1 MSRFSV
7 CKVKLLL
14 TAILSLSIS
23 STFAAPPKWVDD
35 ELIVKPRAGLSDAR
49 FEKILSQSK
58 GQSVKHLKQINARV
72 IKVAPQA
79 LDAVMRALSSNPHI
93 DYVEKN
99 PLVPPSAFTPNDP
112 SYKDQWHLSRIQ
124 ASVAWDVSTGNG
136 VTIAVLDSGVE
147 GSHPDLASSMV
158 PGWNVV
164 SNNSN
169 TSPVNLHG
177 TAVAG
182 AVAATGNNGTGVAS
196 VAWRARIMPVRI
208 SNRSDGWAYGS
219 DMIDGILWAADHGAR
234 VVNIS
239 YDIGVASSTINDAAQ
254 YLRNKGGLLVMAAG
268 NNNSNNGSGENPY
281 IINVAATTDTDAKA
295 SFSNYGNYID
305 VSAPG
310 EHIVTTWEN
319 GGYGWGGGTS
329 FSSPLAAGVIALIK
343 AANPNLSVN
352 EVETILKNSAD
363 DLGASGWD
371 KYFGH
376 GRVNAAVAVQMA
388 TQAVPS
394 DTRAP
399 KVTITSPAYNSNV
412 NGDVLVDVAASDNT
426 GVTRVVLYAN
436 GQSVGSDSTAPYR
449 FSWNSTRVADGNA
462 TLTAYAYDAANNT
475 GISSGVTVNVANQ
488 SNTNDTSAPTVTI
501 TNPANASTVSG
512 TVSIYVSATD
522 NVSVTQLSV
531 SIDNSLRCSGANTG
545 SLSCSWNTRK
555 LSGTHTI
562 TAIAR
567 DAAGNSR
574 HTTVDVSIASGGTK
588 GGKGKGRRK

>member
-1 MSRFSV
+1 MSRSGV
-7 CKVKLLL
+7 CKLKLLL
-14 TAILSLSIS
+14 VVIFSLGVTSL
-23 STFAAPPKWVDD
+23 FAAPPEWVDG
-35 ELIVKPRAGLSDAR
+35 ELIVKPLAGLSDAR

-58 GQSVKHLKQINARV
+58 GQSVKHLKQINAHV

-112 SYKDQWHLSRIQ
+112 GYPEQWHLSKIQ
-124 ASVAWDVSTGNG
+124 ASVAWGVSTGNG

-147 GSHPDLASSMV
+147 DSHPDLAGSMV

-169 TSPVNLHG
+169 TSPIGLHG

-182 AVAATGNNGTGVAS
+182 AVAATGNNGIGVAS
-196 VAWRARIMPVRI
+196 IAWRARIMPVRI
-208 SNRSDGWAYGS
+208 SNRSDGWADGG
-219 DMIDGILWAADHGAR
+219 DMADGILWAADHGAR

-239 YDIGVASSTINDAAQ
+239 YDIGVASSVINDAAQ
-254 YLRNKGGLLVMAAG
+254 YLRNKGGLLVMSAG
-268 NNNSNNGSGENPY
+268 NNNTNNGSSENPY
-281 IINVAATTDTDAKA
+281 IINVAATTDTDARA

-310 EHIVTTWEN
+310 EHVVTTWEN
-319 GGYGWGGGTS
+319 GGYGWGDGTS

-371 KYFGH
+371 RYFGH

-388 TQAVPS
+388 TQASPS
-394 DTRAP
+394 DTQAP
-399 KVTITSPAYNSNV
+399 KVIITSPAYSSTV
-412 NGDVLVDVAASDNT
+412 NGTVLVDVVASDDT
-426 GVTRVVLYAN
+426 GVTRVTLYAN
-436 GQSVGSDSTAPYR
+436 GRSVGSDSTAPYR
-449 FSWNSTRVADGNA
+449 FSWDSSLVADGNA
-462 TLTAYAYDAANNT
+462 TLTAYAYDAAGNT
-475 GISSGVTVNVANQ
+475 GIASGVTVNVENQ
-488 SNTNDTSAPTVTI
+488 PDVSDTSAPTVRI
-501 TNPANASTVSG
+501 TNPVNGSTVGG
-512 TVSIYVSATD
+512 TVSIYASASD
-522 NVSVTQLSV
+522 NIGVTQLSV
-531 SIDNSLRCSGANTG
+531 YIDNRLKCSSAGTPSLG
-545 SLSCSWNTRK
+545 CSWNTRK

-562 TAIAR
+562 TAVAK

-574 HTTVDVSIASGGTK
+574 QATVSVAIAPG
-588 GGKGKGRRK
+588 GGKGKGRKK